1 MITPYL
7 TLFIAFLICLF
18 FIVIGSLIF
27 CLFLFYNPFWGGVI
41 TAVYFI
47 IINLFIL
54 IPYYIKRY
62 LSIPHYK
69 EKDLEYLILFILL
82 TLPGIFGI
90 IYFLRD
96 FFREL
101 TKATFLA
108 FIIVFIIIFIPFV
121 PFVICVYLRDKGNV
135 K

>member
-47 IINLFIL
+47 IIN
-54 IPYYIKRY
+54 
-62 LSIPHYK
+62 
-69 EKDLEYLILFILL
+69 LFILL